1 MVYLI
6 MRVFNYSFTF
16 GTHKGIEFVDL
27 TERIKSVVGGSSIN
41 IGIVCVY
48 GLHTTGAIIINEY
61 DENLLGDIRNLIEEI
76 VPSKKNYEHVNAP
89 SHLISCLFDP
99 SKVIP
104 INDGKLG
111 LGTYQRIIWVE
122 VERLPRTRT
131 VHLTIIGE

>member
-1 MVYLI
+1 MKVLDGS
-6 MRVFNYSFTF
+6 VTF
-16 GTHKGIEFVDL
+16 ETHKGIEFIDL
-27 TERIKSVVGGSSIN
+27 TQKIMPVVEKSGIKN
-41 IGIVCVY
+41 GIVCVY

-61 DENLLGDIRNLIEEI
+61 DEDLLEDIRNLIEE
-76 VPSKKNYEHVNAP
+76 VAPSEKSYEHVNAP
-89 SHLISCLFDP
+89 SHLMSCLFDP

-104 INDGKLG
+104 VNDCKLG